1 MLLCTQAYEEEV
13 RSKGTGVNRSLHR
26 LFDTLAGRGTTAY
39 TGKTFICFWANVGT
53 AIIVQIMQKFVV

>member
-1 MLLCTQAYEEEV
+1 MLYTQAFEDEV

-39 TGKTFICFWANVGT
+39 TGTILCNVIICWG
-53 AIIVQIMQKFVV
+53 VVHVAVVIT